1 MYATTRREHDPAFSH
16 ALLSSNAILFSFL
29 FEGLSRNYRISIRR
43 RATSPNDVGYH
54 LIPIITMRR
63 LAGLNTLVALLPIS
77 VLAQATIE
85 GRVELPKSHSAPVQ
99 AKRYE
104 IVTRG
109 GVLSTEPPLAVV
121 YLDGVFPRPAS
132 PPVEQVDQKD
142 LTFIPALLPIQV
154 GTKVEFPNL
163 DDTYHNIF
171 SYSPA
176 KRFDLGRYRPDE
188 RPIPSEVF
196 DKPGL
201 VTLRCD
207 IHEHMRG
214 LILVLDTPYFVKTE
228 DDGRFRL
235 RGLPSGH
242 YTLKAWINSKTTR
255 EQSVEL
261 KNGETLH
268 VDFP

>member
-1 MYATTRREHDPAFSH
+1 MRLRRFLWCNAVLS
-16 ALLSSNAILFSFL
+16 LL
-29 FEGLSRNYRISIRR
+29 
-43 RATSPNDVGYH
+43 P
-54 LIPIITMRR
+54 
-63 LAGLNTLVALLPIS
+63 VALPAS
-77 VLAQATIE
+77 ATVE

-104 IVTRG
+104 IVTKG
-109 GVLSTEPPLAVV
+109 GVLSTQPPLAVV
-121 YLDGVFPRPAS
+121 YLDGVFPQPDS
-132 PPVEQVDQKD
+132 LPTKQVTQKD
-142 LTFIPALLPIQV
+142 LTFIPALLPVRV
-154 GTKVEFPNL
+154 GTKVEFPSL

-188 RPIPSEVF
+188 RPVPSQVF

-214 LILVLDTPYFVKTE
+214 LILVLNTPYFVMT
-228 DDGRFRL
+228 DTAGHFRL
-235 RGLPSGH
+235 SGLPAGH
-242 YTLKAWINSKTTR
+242 YTLKAWIDSSTTR
-255 EQSVEL
+255 EKPVDL
-261 KNGETLH
+261 KNGQTLQ